1 MICPNCGAENDDNAK
16 LCSLCEFEFES
27 ESTKSGISQSDITEK
42 EPVKKKKSAVTVIII
57 LLVDFVIILA
67 GFLIYMYF
75 NDDSNKN
82 KSTEMISPKIEA
94 TEQTELPTETEDVT
108 ETVIET
114 TATVNTAENVTAEPE
129 AAIGENTGL
138 PSEETSAQEKNKYDI
153 NELRKMTGKELAE
166 LCGDKYSAVVSNY
179 SGTAYEFTSPSVLPG
194 YRVYFEYDGGEKF
207 VPDDKQSVMVFLDY
221 GNATESTWFGMTYSE
236 FIENNEVP
244 DSIYWDNMDGDGFN
258 IVQTVDNISI
268 YYKFQ
273 TDSEVFDYLSELTSE
288 YYEFKVDDQINS
300 YLIEQDPCVSEIWC
314 K

>member
-1 MICPNCGAENDDNAK
+1 MICSNCGAENDDNSK
-16 LCSLCEFEFES
+16 TCSLCGIEFES
-27 ESTKSGISQSDITEK
+27 ETVDSDITQPDITEK
-42 EPVKKKKSAVTVIII
+42 EPVKKKNSSVTVIII
-57 LLVDFVIILA
+57 LLIAVVIILA
-67 GFLIYMYF
+67 GFLIYMSFYDG
-75 NDDSNKN
+75 NN
-82 KSTEMISPKIEA
+82 KSKNTAVISPEIEA

-138 PSEETSAQEKNKYDI
+138 PSEETSDQEKKKYDI
-153 NELRKMTGKELAE
+153 NELRTMTGKELAE

-207 VPDDKQSVMVFLDY
+207 VPDDKQPVMVFLDY

-244 DSIYWDNMDGDGFN
+244 DSIYWDNMDGGGFN

-273 TDSEVFDYLSELTSE
+273 TDSEVFDYLSELTGE